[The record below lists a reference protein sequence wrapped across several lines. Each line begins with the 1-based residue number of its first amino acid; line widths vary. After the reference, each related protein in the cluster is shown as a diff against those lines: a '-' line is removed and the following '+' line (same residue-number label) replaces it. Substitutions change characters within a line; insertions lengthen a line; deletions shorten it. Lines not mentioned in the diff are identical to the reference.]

1 LADAAARVF
10 VPSVVLLAV
19 VTALIWFCMVS
30 SGSVAMP
37 ERTHEHSFAFATCEE
52 LLFAMKFGLSV
63 LLVACPCAL
72 GLATPT
78 AVMVSTGV
86 AARRGILIKS
96 AASLELAAKPGAVV
110 MDKTGTLTV
119 GRPSLVSIAIR
130 GAARGSA
137 IWEEVAAFGRSSTQV
152 LTQGS
157 GIEVVALDSGEPSR
171 DFVLGF
177 SALLAASAS
186 RAEHPLSRG
195 LEEGACALADCP
207 GDPTRLLKFVPAVED
222 FTSELGQGVRFRLG
236 SMEVMVG
243 SVEWAA
249 GDCPSLTSWVQMQR
263 NQSSTI
269 VAVRAAGVV
278 LGLAALRDALQPTS
292 CEVIQELEKAGEE
305 VWMCT
310 GDHSAT
316 ANAVARELGIHPDRV
331 RAESVP
337 AFKAG
342 LVAELQAAGK
352 RVIFVGD
359 GVNDAPALTSAEV
372 GVAIGAGARLT
383 VDSADIVLVKSELQE
398 LLTMKQLALATVFCI
413 KRNFLWAFV
422 FNACMIPLAAGVL
435 HHQGIHLPPAAAAAA
450 MALSSVTVVSSSL
463 LLRRF
468 RPRQLRVPFAPNQ
481 AQARKAGNRKYNKLV
496 EEHPLTEESPCGL
509 TCLNNIDR
517 V

>member
-1 LADAAARVF
+1 
-10 VPSVVLLAV
+10 
-19 VTALIWFCMVS
+19 
-30 SGSVAMP
+30 
-37 ERTHEHSFAFATCEE
+37 
-52 LLFAMKFGLSV
+52 MKFGLSV

-78 AVMVSTGV
+78 AVMALKLQLEQILANLTGV

-137 IWEEVAAFGRSSTQV
+137 IWEEVAAFGRSSTQA
-152 LTQGS
+152 LAQGS

-195 LEEGACALADCP
+195 LEEGACTLADCP

-236 SMEVMVG
+236 SVEVMVG

-278 LGLAALRDALQPTS
+278 LGLAALKDALQPTS
-292 CEVIQELEKAGEE
+292 REVIQELEK
-305 VWMCT
+305 
-310 GDHSAT
+310 
-316 ANAVARELGIHPDRV
+316 
-331 RAESVP
+331 
-337 AFKAG
+337 
-342 LVAELQAAGK
+342 
-352 RVIFVGD
+352 
-359 GVNDAPALTSAEV
+359 
-372 GVAIGAGARLT
+372 
-383 VDSADIVLVKSELQE
+383 
-398 LLTMKQLALATVFCI
+398 
-413 KRNFLWAFV
+413 
-422 FNACMIPLAAGVL
+422 
-435 HHQGIHLPPAAAAAA
+435 
-450 MALSSVTVVSSSL
+450 
-463 LLRRF
+463 
-468 RPRQLRVPFAPNQ
+468 
-481 AQARKAGNRKYNKLV
+481 
-496 EEHPLTEESPCGL
+496 
-509 TCLNNIDR
+509 
-517 V
+517 